1 MITVRIRYTDG
12 RISSYEV
19 SGHAEYAKHGKDIV
33 CAGVSSLTLS
43 AALGL
48 RDVLNKNGTYRS
60 KEGHLFVEISE
71 TDDRTEA
78 ILQTMRLG
86 LSEMQKQYSELI
98 TIEET
103 GR

>member
-1 MITVRIRYTDG
+1 MILVKIRCTDG
-12 RISSYEV
+12 RISEYEV
-19 SGHAEYAKHGKDIV
+19 SGHAGYAECGKDIV

-48 RDVLNKNGTYRS
+48 RDVLHKKGTYESEAGRLLV
-60 KEGHLFVEISE
+60 KILE

-78 ILQTMRLG
+78 ILRTMQIG
-86 LSEMQKQYSELI
+86 LTEMQKQYSELI

>member
-1 MITVRIRYTDG
+1 MITVRICTTDG

-19 SGHAEYAKHGKDIV
+19 SGHAEYAEHGKDIV
-33 CAGVSSLTLS
+33 CAGVSALTLS

-48 RDVLNKNGTYRS
+48 RDVLHKKGTYRS
-60 KEGHLFVEISE
+60 EAGQLFVGISE

-78 ILQTMRLG
+78 ILRTMQIG
-86 LSEMQKQYSELI
+86 LAEMQKQYSELI
-98 TIEET
+98 TIQET